1 MSLCSW
7 ASGCAQETLGDIDL
21 CEYHTKVSGGLLH
34 ESGEVG
40 KVAARKELRRPPPKR
55 RTPDLPD
62 A

>member
-7 ASGCAQETLGDIDL
+7 ASGCAQETLGETQL
-21 CEYHTKVSGGLLH
+21 CEYHAKVSDGLLY

-40 KVAARKELRRPPPKR
+40 KVAARKELRRPASKR
-55 RTPDLPD
+55 RPPDPID